1 MVMQKN
7 LKNRRIVISTA
18 LLLAALLCGYAVDV
32 ANSSSLVNVNSPP
45 GSTPAPTFG
54 ISLSTYNVSIC
65 PGTTETVNI
74 QLSSIARYNGSIT
87 LSPNTPSGITSHIT
101 TATLPVKYNQ
111 SESTTITL
119 SASTHVLP
127 GKYEVTIT
135 GHDGNTSHSANMT
148 LQVIRPD
155 FSIWVSPSPSIA
167 FGQVETC
174 QIHLSPIDLFNGSI
188 SLSARVPSGFSAIFS
203 PSSVML
209 SAKGTKN
216 TTLTLGVCYSLPAG
230 SYVIDVK
237 GVRADGI
244 SHSASFTVQVIK
256 PDFTISASSRNISVV
271 AGKHVSVTLHLQSTN
286 RFNGSVSLSSS
297 HPIALSAP
305 IFYGPR
311 VMLNY
316 DSIGAS
322 SVEISVP
329 SGTPAGK
336 YTVSISGS
344 SSMTSHT
351 MPITVNV
358 LNP

>member
-7 LKNRRIVISTA
+7 LKNRRIVISTT
-18 LLLAALLCGYAVDV
+18 LLLAALLCSYAVDV

-45 GSTPAPTFG
+45 GSIQTPTFG
-54 ISLSTYNVSIC
+54 ISLSNYNVSIC
-65 PGTTETVNI
+65 PGTTETVNL
-74 QLSSIARYNGSIT
+74 QLSSIARYNGTIT
-87 LSPNTPSGITSHIT
+87 LSADSPSGITSHIT
-101 TATLPVKYNQ
+101 TPTLAVKYNQ

-119 SASTHVLP
+119 SASSRMLP

-135 GHDGNTSHSANMT
+135 GYDGSTSHSPNMT
-148 LQVIRPD
+148 LQVIHPD
-155 FSIWVSPSPSIA
+155 FSIWVSSGPSIA
-167 FGQVETC
+167 FGKVETYL
-174 QIHLSPIDLFNGSI
+174 IHVSPIDLFNGSI

-203 PSSVML
+203 PSNVML

-216 TTLTLGVCYSLPAG
+216 TTLTLSVCFSLPAG
-230 SYVIDVK
+230 LYVIDVK
-237 GVRADGI
+237 GVRADGL

-256 PDFTISASSRNISVV
+256 PDFTIHANPNISVV
-271 AGKHVSVTLHLQSTN
+271 AGKHVSITLYLESIN

-297 HPIALSAP
+297 HPIGFSAP

-316 DSIGAS
+316 GSIGVS

-336 YTVSISGS
+336 YTISITGS
-344 SSMTSHT
+344 SSITSHT
-351 MPITVNV
+351 IPITVNV